1 MSGVF
6 KHRVRRHVRG
16 TQNEKVCQGFSNTE
30 RKGIS
35 GVFKHTERR
44 CVKPILNWVNIC
56 S

>member
-1 MSGVF
+1 MLGVH
-6 KHRVRRHVRG
+6 KVRRYVRG
-16 TQNEKVCQGFSNTE
+16 FQTQSEKVCQGFSNTE

-35 GVFKHTERR
+35 GVLKHTER